1 MRFVTFQDGGAEKI
15 GVRQGDSIIDVSAA
29 AAAFGGDMIGVIKG
43 GDAAHEIMNDGTI
56 RIFANF
62 VTLHA
67 VEQYHLIG

>member
-1 MRFVTFQDGGAEKI
+1 M
-15 GVRQGDSIIDVSAA
+15 
-29 AAAFGGDMIGVIKG
+29 IKG